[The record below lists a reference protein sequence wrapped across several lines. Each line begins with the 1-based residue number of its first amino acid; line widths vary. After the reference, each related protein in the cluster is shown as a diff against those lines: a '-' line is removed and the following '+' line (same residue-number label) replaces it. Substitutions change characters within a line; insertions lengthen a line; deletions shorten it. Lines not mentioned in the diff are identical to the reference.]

1 MKWFRRSESNE
12 SPKSFNPLSLFGGG
26 KEPAAPQGSGEE
38 SGPNPAAGGEP
49 SPQPTEE
56 KASSPAP
63 ASKQPSETPP
73 ESAQNQD
80 ETRKPEGAAAGAEP
94 APPQQ
99 KELTPEQKKLQ
110 ESVTEVLKTVYDPEI
125 PVNIHDLG
133 LIYGIDVDENNHVH
147 IRMTLTAP
155 NCPAAQTLPSE
166 VQFKAEQVDGVK
178 SAEVDITFDPPWSPE
193 KMSDSAKL
201 ALNIM

>member
-56 KASSPAP
+56 KPSSPAP
-63 ASKQPSETPP
+63 
-73 ESAQNQD
+73 
-80 ETRKPEGAAAGAEP
+80 AEP

-99 KELTPEQKKLQ
+99 KELAPEQKKLQ

-133 LIYGIDVDENNHVH
+133 LIYGIDVDESSHVH